1 MRITNDDTILQML
14 KDGHTQK
21 EIAAHFGV
29 SPAAICK
36 RVKKILPPPESL
48 QDLTEKEQVFAVAM
62 SKGMTQTD
70 AAMTAFDVT
79 TRASAKSLGSTLM
92 AKPDIQMAVG
102 DLMQQQGL
110 TRTYRV
116 RKLRQH
122 VDNHDPNVSLKA
134 LDQSWKL
141 EGAYTEKQVHVTAT
155 YAELVQNVKDI
166 DAEIERLEKILNE
179 AKGQNAKPKVTAPEL
194 DGYHK
199 STNTR

>member
-1 MRITNDDTILQML
+1 MRITDDDVILKML
-14 KDGHTQK
+14 KEGKTQK

-36 RVKKILPPPESL
+36 RVKKLLPPPESL
-48 QDLTEKEQVFAVAM
+48 QDLTEKEQAFAVAI

-79 TRASAKSLGSTLM
+79 TRASAKSLGCTLM
-92 AKPDIQMAVG
+92 TKPDIQTAVG

-116 RKLRQH
+116 RKLKQH
-122 VDNHDPNVSLKA
+122 VDNRDPNVSLKA

-155 YAELVQNVKDI
+155 YADLVYAVEDI
-166 DAEIERLEKILNE
+166 DAEIAELEEKIRVE
-179 AKGQNAKPKVTAPEL
+179 
-194 DGYHK
+194 K
-199 STNTR
+199 SKNIGLLVEDSDQTD

>member
-1 MRITNDDTILQML
+1 MRITDDDVILKML
-14 KDGHTQK
+14 KEGKTQK

-36 RVKKILPPPESL
+36 RVKKLLPPPESL
-48 QDLTEKEQVFAVAM
+48 QDLTEKEQAFAVAI

-79 TRASAKSLGSTLM
+79 TRASAKSLGCTLM
-92 AKPDIQMAVG
+92 TKPDIQTAVG

-116 RKLRQH
+116 RKLKQH
-122 VDNHDPNVSLKA
+122 VDNRDPNVSLKA

-155 YAELVQNVKDI
+155 YADLVNAVEDI
-166 DAEIERLEKILNE
+166 DAEIAKLEEKIRVE
-179 AKGQNAKPKVTAPEL
+179 
-194 DGYHK
+194 K
-199 STNTR
+199 SKNIGLLVEDSDQTD

>member
-21 EIAAHFGV
+21 EIAEHFGV

-36 RVKKILPPPESL
+36 RVKRLLPPPESL
-48 QDLTEKEQVFAVAM
+48 QDLTEKEQAFAVAI

-79 TRASAKSLGSTLM
+79 TRDSAKSLGCTLM
-92 AKPDIQMAVG
+92 TKPDIQVAVG

-116 RKLRQH
+116 RKLKQH

-155 YAELVQNVKDI
+155 YADIVQNVKDI
-166 DAEIERLEKILNE
+166 DAEIERLEELLRE
-179 AKGQNAKPKVTAPEL
+179 GKGK
-194 DGYHK
+194 
-199 STNTR
+199 NTGPSVKDPALED